1 MYRNIRSSTH
11 LVDTNSDLQPPPPSI
26 HFPSDALFFFLDLGE
41 VNALRVAVAQQTLLA
56 HLATQPA
63 VLEPGEVGILVGYLE
78 RVDEDG
84 AGLEPAREALGA
96 RNVLGVDGGGEAR
109 VVQVRAAED
118 VVLVA
123 PLEDGNYGAYVM
135 YGQSLDDRVG
145 WVCSTG
151 DSG

>member
-1 MYRNIRSSTH
+1 MYQNIHSSTH
-11 LVDTNSDLQPPPPSI
+11 PGGTNSDPLPLLSI
-26 HFPSDALFFFLDLGE
+26 HFPSDALALDLGE

-96 RNVLGVDGGGEAR
+96 RNVLGVDSGGEAR
-109 VVQVRAAED
+109 IVQVRAAED

-123 PLEDGNYGAYVM
+123 PLKNGNYGAYVM

-145 WVCSTG
+145 WVFSTS